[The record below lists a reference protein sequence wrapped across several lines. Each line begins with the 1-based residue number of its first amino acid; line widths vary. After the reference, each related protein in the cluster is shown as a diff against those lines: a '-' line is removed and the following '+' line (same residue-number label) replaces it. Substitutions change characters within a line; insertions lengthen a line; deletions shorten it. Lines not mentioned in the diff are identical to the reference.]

1 MEDEVLKEGSLDA
14 SDYVFRRARPSDSN
28 KVVALLHQMFSTPP
42 HGFDEKNAL
51 RTVRKFSISRSVF
64 HLVVECKGELVASVV
79 GYFVDYARFGRRMLI
94 EDFVVD
100 EAFRSKGLGA
110 SMLEHMKK
118 VAVKRKCSGLVLHT
132 GKQNL
137 DAQRFYSR
145 NGMEQNVMFKL
156 DLPETSK

>member
-1 MEDEVLKEGSLDA
+1 MEDKGRREDTFDPSGYL
-14 SDYVFRRARPSDSN
+14 FRRARPSDSN

-51 RTVRKFSISRSVF
+51 RTVRKFSTSRSVF
-64 HLVVECKGELVASVV
+64 HLVVESKGELVASVV

-100 EAFRSKGLGA
+100 QACRSKGLGA
-110 SMLEHMKK
+110 SMLEYMKM
-118 VAVKRKCSGLVLHT
+118 VAVKRKCSGIVLHT

-137 DAQRFYSR
+137 GAQRFYSR
-145 NGMEQNVMFKL
+145 NGMEQK
-156 DLPETSK
+156 